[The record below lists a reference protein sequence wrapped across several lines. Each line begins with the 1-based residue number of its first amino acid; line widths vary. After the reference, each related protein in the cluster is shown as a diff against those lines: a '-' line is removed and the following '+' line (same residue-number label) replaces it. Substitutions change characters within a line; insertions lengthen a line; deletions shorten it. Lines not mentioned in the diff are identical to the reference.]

1 MKNIKLFAVLFTLLP
16 LFGLAQGKKVS
27 IQGEF
32 KNIEGDFDKLYLFYK
47 YDGKQFLDSS
57 RLEKGKYSFNFNLDE
72 PNALV
77 RIIVFKAIPGRPGA
91 GISNP
96 SNTASV
102 YIEPGKIKLESSGTF
117 ANMKVTGSKSH
128 FEYDKLNTLAA
139 QYQDQMMTLMRKTQD
154 KTLSDVEK
162 KALQDEIR
170 AKQIELKSE
179 VYLKYINENPNS
191 PMLFYALQ
199 RYGGNSREDLIKT
212 LELYKKLPSDQ
223 QNSAEGTAFYKRI
236 QGQLAI
242 TIGSIAPDFAQHTP
256 EGELVALSSTRG
268 KYVLLDFWAS
278 WCGPCRKENPHVV
291 SAYTKFKDKGFT
303 VFGVSLDKESQK
315 DAWIKAIK
323 DDGLSQWTNVSDL
336 KFWSNEAALKYGV
349 TGIPQNYLIDPS
361 GKIIAKNLRGEELHK
376 KLEELLK

>member
-1 MKNIKLFAVLFTLLP
+1 MKNIKLFALLFTLLP
-16 LFGLAQGKKVS
+16 FIGLAQGKKVS

-47 YDGKQFLDSS
+47 LDGKQFIDSS
-57 RLEKGKYSFNFNLDE
+57 RLDKGKYSFNFNLDE

-102 YIEPGKIKLESSGTF
+102 YIEPGKIKLESNGTF
-117 ANMKVTGSKSH
+117 SNMKVIGSKSH
-128 FEYDKLNTLAA
+128 SEYEKLNTLAA
-139 QYQDQMMTLMRKTQD
+139 RYQDQFMDLMRKAQD
-154 KTLSDVEK
+154 KNLSDEAK
-162 KALQDEIR
+162 KEIQSELR
-170 AKQIELKSE
+170 AKQVEMKDE

-199 RYGGNSREDLIKT
+199 RYGGTSREDLMKT

-223 QNSAEGTAFYKRI
+223 QNSAEGVSFYKRI

-242 TIGSIAPDFAQHTP
+242 TIGSMAPDFAQHTP
-256 EGELVALSSTRG
+256 DGELVALSSTRG

-291 SAYTKFKDKGFT
+291 AAYNTFKDKGFT
-303 VFGVSLDKESQK
+303 VFGVSLDRDSQK
-315 DAWIKAIK
+315 EAWIKAIK
-323 DDGLSQWTNVSDL
+323 DDGLDQWTHVSDL

-361 GKIIAKNLRGEELHK
+361 GKIIAKNLRGEQLHK
-376 KLEELLK
+376 TLEALLK

>member
-1 MKNIKLFAVLFTLLP
+1 MKNIKLFALLFIIIP
-16 LFGLAQGKKVS
+16 FFGIAQGKKVS

-32 KNIEGDFDKLYLFYK
+32 KNIKGDFDKLYLFYK
-47 YDGKQFLDSS
+47 FDGKQFLDSA
-57 RLEKGKYSFNFNLDE
+57 RLDKGKYKFEFDLEE

-96 SNTASV
+96 SNTASI
-102 YIEPGKIKLESSGTF
+102 YIEPGKIKLSSEETF
-117 ANMKVTGSKSH
+117 SNIKVTGSKSH
-128 FEYDKLNTLAA
+128 FEYEKLNTLAS
-139 QYQDQMMTLMRKTQD
+139 QYQEQLMTLMRKTQD
-154 KTLSDVEK
+154 KNLSEDSK
-162 KALQDEIR
+162 KQLQSEIR
-170 AKQIELKSE
+170 TKQLELKNE
-179 VYLKYINENPNS
+179 VYLKYLNENPES

-199 RYGGNSREDLIKT
+199 RYGGNSREDLTKT
-212 LELYKKLPSDQ
+212 LELYKKLPTDQ
-223 QNSAEGTAFYKRI
+223 QNSAEGTAFYKRV

-242 TIGSIAPDFAQHTP
+242 TIGSMAPDFAQHTP
-256 EGELVALSSTRG
+256 DGQLVALSSTRG

-291 SAYTKFKDKGFT
+291 SAYEKFKDKGFT
-303 VFGVSLDKESQK
+303 VFGVSLDRESQK
-315 DAWIKAIK
+315 QAWIKAIK
-323 DDGLSQWTNVSDL
+323 DDGLEKWTNVSDL

-376 KLEELLK
+376 TLEQILK

>member
-1 MKNIKLFAVLFTLLP
+1 MNNIKLFAIALLLSP
-16 LFGLAQGKKVS
+16 ILCFAQGKKVTL
-27 IQGEF
+27 QGDF

-47 YDGKQFLDSS
+47 FDGKQFLDSA
-57 RLEKGKYSFNFNLDE
+57 RLDNGKYNFEFNLEE

-102 YIEPGKIKLESSGTF
+102 YIEPGKIKLESNGTF

-128 FEYDKLNTLAA
+128 FEYEKLNTLAN
-139 QYQDQMMTLMRKTQD
+139 QYQAELMDLMRQTQD
-154 KTLSDVEK
+154 KSLSEDAK
-162 KALQDEIR
+162 KAIQEKIR
-170 AKQIELKSE
+170 NKQLELKTD
-179 VYLKYINENPNS
+179 VYLKYINENPES

-199 RYGGNSREDLIKT
+199 RYGGNSREDLSKT
-212 LELYKKLPSDQ
+212 LELYKKLPADQ
-223 QNSAEGTAFYKRI
+223 QNSAEGTAFYKRV

-242 TIGSIAPDFAQHTP
+242 TIGSIAPDFSQHTP
-256 EGELVALSSTRG
+256 QGELVALSSTRG

-291 SAYTKFKDKGFT
+291 SAFAKFKDKGFT
-303 VFGVSLDKESQK
+303 VFGVSLDRESQK

-323 DDGLSQWTNVSDL
+323 DDGLGEWTNVSDL

-349 TGIPQNYLIDPS
+349 TGIPQNYLIDPN